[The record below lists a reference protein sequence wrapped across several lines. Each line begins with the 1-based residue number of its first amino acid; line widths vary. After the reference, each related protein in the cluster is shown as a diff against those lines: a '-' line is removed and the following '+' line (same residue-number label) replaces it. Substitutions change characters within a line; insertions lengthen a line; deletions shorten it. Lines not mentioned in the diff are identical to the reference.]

1 MRITSRRYSRRLH
14 RHFDFRQ
21 IASVKD
27 IATHAEHDAID
38 ALTVAKF

>member
-27 IATHAEHDAID
+27 IATHEHDAID